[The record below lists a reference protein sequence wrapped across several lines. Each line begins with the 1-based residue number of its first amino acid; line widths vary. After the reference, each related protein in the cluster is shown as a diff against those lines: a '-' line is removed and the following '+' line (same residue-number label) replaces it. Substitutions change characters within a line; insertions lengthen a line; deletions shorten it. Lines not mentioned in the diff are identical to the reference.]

1 MGIFLPLIMTS
12 PIDLDDEA
20 DFAAEEYHDVGT
32 VRLLA
37 AEFQSGET
45 PTTQAVS

>member
-20 DFAAEEYHDVGT
+20 DFAVEEIHNVGT
-32 VRLLA
+32 DRLLA
-37 AEFQSGET
+37 AEFQSGKT
-45 PTTQAVS
+45 HTTQAVS